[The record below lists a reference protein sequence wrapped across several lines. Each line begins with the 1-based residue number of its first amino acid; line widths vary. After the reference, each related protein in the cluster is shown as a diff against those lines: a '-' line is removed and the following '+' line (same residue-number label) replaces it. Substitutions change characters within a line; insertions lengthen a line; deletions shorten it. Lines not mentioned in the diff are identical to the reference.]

1 MDIYST
7 LAMLGVLQSLRA
19 KAPRFLL
26 SMFFPLA
33 SFSDDEKIIFDV
45 EVDDIEIAPFV
56 SPLAAGRV
64 GADTGYERSGQPVA
78 LAKLLFFSPN
88 SFARLLA
95 CSAKDC
101 SDPANALGQHDA
113 GVVPD

>member
-26 SMFFPLA
+26 NMFFPLA
-33 SFSDDEKIIFDV
+33 SFSDTEKIIFDV

-56 SPLAAGRV
+56 SPPAASGRTPAMKP
-64 GADTGYERSGQPVA
+64 GC
-78 LAKLLFFSPN
+78 SP
-88 SFARLLA
+88 R
-95 CSAKDC
+95 
-101 SDPANALGQHDA
+101 PM
-113 GVVPD
+113 